1 MSLIGAAGDGIICRP
16 DLTSQ
21 QTLLASKGTVY
32 GSPMIDHGVKFN
44 GTTDYVSFSCLRY
57 GVKSIVIRLNLGALT
72 NYIVDLDGGTH
83 YIWVNNGTVT
93 ATGFASPTIYV
104 DGIATST
111 ITLGKHTI
119 CIATSTAFALK
130 NPVLG
135 KKDANYFNGT
145 IYDIYALNIV
155 LSAED
160 AKDIYEQDTIQELEQ
175 CLLFLPLK
183 SSYTDSSGN
192 RVTENKGTALGTVKL
207 GNGTTP
213 SSFPT
218 QLVPSGMYFDGSDGL
233 TSSIIDPVE
242 YNEPFFGGMVYN
254 GSPVS
259 TNNAWMSTYNST
271 TSKGFEFRVQNSI
284 GWLIQVISTNYI
296 QAYSTSSYLL
306 KGLHSVMFSYDGSAS
321 PNGLS
326 IYLDGV
332 SLSGLSRS
340 GSIAGTIKNG
350 QPIAIGA
357 RLTGT
362 ALSMYI
368 TPMKLFRP
376 FFGKGLFT
384 ARQAKIM
391 HNYLMKLYNTSV

>member
-21 QTLLASKGTVY
+21 KTLLASKGTVY
-32 GSPMIDHGVKFN
+32 GSPTIDHGVKFN

-57 GVKSIVIRLNLGALT
+57 GVKSIVIKLNLGALT
-72 NYIVDLDGGTH
+72 NYIVDLDGGTC

-93 ATGFASPTIYV
+93 ATGFTSPTIYV
-104 DGIATST
+104 DGVATSA
-111 ITLGKHTI
+111 ITAGKHTI

-145 IYDIYALNIV
+145 VYDIYALNIA

-160 AKDIYEQDTIQELEQ
+160 AKDIYEQDTIQELER

-183 SSYTDSSGN
+183 SSYTDSSGY

-207 GNGTTP
+207 GDGTTS

-218 QLVPSGMYFDGSDGL
+218 QLTPSGMYFDGNDGL
-233 TSSIIDPVE
+233 TSSIVDPVE

-259 TNNAWMSTYNST
+259 TNNVWMSTYNST
-271 TSKGFEFRVQNSI
+271 ASKGFEFRVQNSI
-284 GWLIQVISTNYI
+284 GWLIQVVSTNYI
-296 QAYSTSSYLL
+296 QAYSTSSSLL

-321 PNGLS
+321 PNGFS

-357 RLTGT
+357 RLTGA
-362 ALSMYI
+362 ALSLYI